1 MRFIAPWK
9 DSKTNPAIYHC
20 ISRVVER
27 RFAFGS
33 EEREEFRM
41 FMRMQENFS
50 GCPNHRFQS
59 QVPRKIEQS
68 PCG

>member
-9 DSKTNPAIYHC
+9 DSKTKLAVYHC

-50 GCPNHRFQS
+50 G
-59 QVPRKIEQS
+59 
-68 PCG
+68 